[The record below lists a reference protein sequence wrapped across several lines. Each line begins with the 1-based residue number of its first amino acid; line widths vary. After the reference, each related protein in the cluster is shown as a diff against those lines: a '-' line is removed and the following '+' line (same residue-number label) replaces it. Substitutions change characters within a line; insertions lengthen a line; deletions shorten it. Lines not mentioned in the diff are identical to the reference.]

1 MIEAIR
7 VRGSAMWW
15 LASILIFWTVQ
26 GCGGPVRF
34 VRAVEEN
41 PEQVVRLEARYGQG
55 QSHGYDGAVM
65 PFDHP
70 TAFGRIEMET
80 ILRGLRVQLRKSLL
94 TLGAA
99 ESGPKEVFTES
110 ERRSFAPVL
119 VEAFAKAR
127 PDEWVV
133 FFLGHPRGG
142 EADHR
147 GGPGVTEVTSGGFL
161 VEGRQLHLVLAN
173 YRSAVSMPLIL
184 DRMRDDPLRPA
195 GEVFYELVPGVH
207 QTVHQFDSIKSTWDL
222 IKSFRAGL
230 SALTIDYQAAR
241 IFPDESMRTP
251 DGGHSTEERLRALR
265 RLRDQGLVTEEEYR
279 LKRQKLLDEL

>member
-1 MIEAIR
+1 MIQAPR
-7 VRGSAMWW
+7 ARGSVAWW
-15 LASILIFWTVQ
+15 LAGVLIFWTLQ
-26 GCGGPVRF
+26 GCGGPVRYT
-34 VRAVEEN
+34 RAVKEN

-70 TAFGRIEMET
+70 TAFNRIEMET
-80 ILRGLRVQLRKSLL
+80 ILRGLRVQLRKSFL

-99 ESGPKEVFTES
+99 ESGPKEAFTES

-133 FFLGHPRGG
+133 FFLSHPRGG
-142 EADHR
+142 ETDHR
-147 GGPGVTEVTSGGFL
+147 GGSGVTEVTSGGFL
-161 VEGRQLHLVLAN
+161 VEGLQLHFVLAN
-173 YRSAVSMPLIL
+173 YHSAVSMPLIL
-184 DRMRDDPLRPA
+184 ARMRDDPLRPA
-195 GEVFYELVPGVH
+195 GEVFYELVPGAH
-207 QTVHQFDSIKSTWDL
+207 QTVRQFDSIKSTWDP
-222 IKSFRAGL
+222 IKPFRAGL
-230 SALTIDYQAAR
+230 SELAIDYQAAR
-241 IFPDESMRTP
+241 IVPDESMRAP
-251 DGGHSTEERLRALR
+251 DGGYSAEERLRALQ

>member
-1 MIEAIR
+1 MVQAPR
-7 VRGSAMWW
+7 ARGSVAWW
-15 LASILIFWTVQ
+15 LAGVLIFWTLQ
-26 GCGGPVRF
+26 GCGGPVRYT
-34 VRAVEEN
+34 RAVKEN

-70 TAFGRIEMET
+70 TAFNRIEMET

-99 ESGPKEVFTES
+99 ESGPKEAFTES

-133 FFLGHPRGG
+133 FFLSHPRGG
-142 EADHR
+142 ETDHR

-161 VEGRQLHLVLAN
+161 VEGRQLHLLLAN
-173 YRSAVSMPLIL
+173 YRSAVSMPLTL
-184 DRMRDDPLRPA
+184 ARMRDDPLRPA
-195 GEVFYELVPGVH
+195 GEVFYELVPGAH
-207 QTVHQFDSIKSTWDL
+207 QTVRQFDSIKSTWDP

-230 SALTIDYQAAR
+230 SELAIDYQAAR
-241 IFPDESMRTP
+241 IFPDESMRAP
-251 DGGHSTEERLRALR
+251 DGGHSAEERLRALQ

>member
-1 MIEAIR
+1 MIQAPR
-7 VRGSAMWW
+7 ARGSVAWW
-15 LASILIFWTVQ
+15 LAGVLIFWTLQ
-26 GCGGPVRF
+26 GCGGPVRYT
-34 VRAVEEN
+34 RAVKEN

-70 TAFGRIEMET
+70 TAFNRIEMET
-80 ILRGLRVQLRKSLL
+80 ILRGLRVQLRKSFL

-99 ESGPKEVFTES
+99 ESGPKEAFTES

-133 FFLGHPRGG
+133 FFLSHPRGG
-142 EADHR
+142 ETDHR

-161 VEGRQLHLVLAN
+161 VEGRQLHFLLAN

-184 DRMRDDPLRPA
+184 ARMRDDPLRPA
-195 GEVFYELVPGVH
+195 GEVFYELVPGAH
-207 QTVHQFDSIKSTWDL
+207 QTVRQFDSIKSTWDP

-230 SALTIDYQAAR
+230 SELAIDYQAAR
-241 IFPDESMRTP
+241 ILSDESMRAP
-251 DGGHSTEERLRALR
+251 DGGHSAEERLRALQ

>member
-1 MIEAIR
+1 MIQATRARES
-7 VRGSAMWW
+7 VTWW
-15 LASILIFWTVQ
+15 LAGVLIFWTVQ
-26 GCGGPVRF
+26 GCGGPVRYTR
-34 VRAVEEN
+34 VVKEN

-80 ILRGLRVQLRKSLL
+80 ILRGVRVQPRKRLL
-94 TLGAA
+94 TLGAT
-99 ESGPKEVFTES
+99 ESGPKEAFTES

-133 FFLGHPRGG
+133 FFLSHPRGG

-161 VEGRQLHLVLAN
+161 VEGRHLHLLLAN

-207 QTVHQFDSIKSTWDL
+207 QTVRQFDSIKSPWDL
-222 IKSFRAGL
+222 IKSFRIGL
-230 SALTIDYQAAR
+230 SELAIDYQAAR
-241 IFPDESMRTP
+241 IVPDESMRAL
-251 DGGHSTEERLRALR
+251 DGGHSTEERLRALQ

>member
-1 MIEAIR
+1 MTQATR
-7 VRGSAMWW
+7 ARGSVTWW
-15 LASILIFWTVQ
+15 LAGVLIFWTVQ
-26 GCGGPVRF
+26 GCGGPVRYTR
-34 VRAVEEN
+34 VVKEN

-55 QSHGYDGAVM
+55 QLHGYDGAVM

-70 TAFGRIEMET
+70 TVFSRIEMET
-80 ILRGLRVQLRKSLL
+80 VLRGIRVQLRKRLL
-94 TLGAA
+94 TFGAA
-99 ESGPKEVFTES
+99 ESGPKEAFTDS
-110 ERRSFAPVL
+110 ERWSFAPVL

-133 FFLGHPRGG
+133 FFLSHPRGR
-142 EADHR
+142 EVDHR

-161 VEGRQLHLVLAN
+161 VEGRQLHLLLAN

-207 QTVHQFDSIKSTWDL
+207 QTVGQFDSITSTWDP
-222 IKSFRAGL
+222 IKSFRTGL
-230 SALTIDYQAAR
+230 SELVIDYQATR
-241 IFPDESMRTP
+241 IFPDESMRAS
-251 DGGHSTEERLRALR
+251 DGGHSTEERLRALQ
-265 RLRDQGLVTEEEYR
+265 RLRDQGLVNEEEYR